1 LNTDSLYGQERDKRL
16 RDVIVQSG
24 LSDLFNVDD
33 IGGLED
39 LDLLPGNL
47 SQDSDSET
55 GTGEGVTSNQM
66 GRDVKQTT
74 ESSDFV

>member
-1 LNTDSLYGQERDKRL
+1 MNTDSLYGQERDKRL
-16 RDVIVQSG
+16 RDVIIQSG

>member
-16 RDVIVQSG
+16 RDVIIQSG

>member
-1 LNTDSLYGQERDKRL
+1 MNTDSLYGQERDKRL

>member
-1 LNTDSLYGQERDKRL
+1 
-16 RDVIVQSG
+16 
-24 LSDLFNVDD
+24 
-33 IGGLED
+33 LED